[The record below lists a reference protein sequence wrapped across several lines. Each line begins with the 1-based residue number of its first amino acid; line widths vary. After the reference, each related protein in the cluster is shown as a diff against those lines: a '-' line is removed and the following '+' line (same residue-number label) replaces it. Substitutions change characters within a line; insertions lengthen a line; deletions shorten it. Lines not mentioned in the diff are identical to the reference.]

1 LGSFTSIV
9 QITIKAI
16 YFSRYAYTFTHAHQS
31 KILLLADSVHFV
43 TAILLRVRHQ
53 FIANHHATRKVDKYG
68 RYKKDMG
75 KLDRDTYGDVS
86 NKSCRV
92 KIFLQHYPDFPPQ
105 LFIISPSSSSD
116 QSEMQAT
123 HCIPI
128 PGDMPKKARKL
139 LDNVEWRW

>member
-1 LGSFTSIV
+1 VDFGFFHQYCTNYNKGDLFFKVRT
-9 QITIKAI
+9 
-16 YFSRYAYTFTHAHQS
+16 YLPTHAHQS

-53 FIANHHATRKVDKYG
+53 FIADHHATRKVDKYG

-92 KIFLQHYPDFPPQ
+92 KILTFTWYTMK
-105 LFIISPSSSSD
+105 SS
-116 QSEMQAT
+116 
-123 HCIPI
+123 
-128 PGDMPKKARKL
+128 GKL
-139 LDNVEWRW
+139 RNEL

>member
-53 FIANHHATRKVDKYG
+53 FIADHHATRKVDKYG

-75 KLDRDTYGDVS
+75 SWIGIRMAMYQTNLVVS
-86 NKSCRV
+86 K
-92 KIFLQHYPDFPPQ
+92 Y
-105 LFIISPSSSSD
+105 
-116 QSEMQAT
+116 
-123 HCIPI
+123 
-128 PGDMPKKARKL
+128 
-139 LDNVEWRW
+139 